1 MNKPNSKKIF
11 KFILFTK
18 AEIFSLNCLKNNLV
32 FTDKEG
38 FLNLVGVSKKS
49 KCLEIYVNILKKL
62 KISNSSILIKGVFG
76 HYFVFIELKKQNLIL
91 NLSKDLVI
99 PKKCSFFECLENLF
113 WILQYR
119 EEILLMVKNENLQFF
134 IYNTTIVEKKTEIL
148 LKIYPF
154 KIKNLGKNNLFL
166 ERLKIQQCIVK
177 PGKFFILFG
186 FDKFLEFIDCDKI
199 SLKQIKNKVLFQV
212 KNFPF
217 CVDSIGRQVIIMNG
231 KKVVKIIFFKP
242 NQRNLNINFKLPR
255 KKEKINKKKVF
266 L

>member
-1 MNKPNSKKIF
+1 M
-11 KFILFTK
+11 
-18 AEIFSLNCLKNNLV
+18 V

-38 FLNLVGVSKKS
+38 FLNLVVVSKKS
-49 KCLEIYVNILKKL
+49 KCFEIYVNILKKL

-148 LKIYPF
+148 LKIYHF
-154 KIKNLGKNNLFL
+154 KIKNL
-166 ERLKIQQCIVK
+166 
-177 PGKFFILFG
+177 
-186 FDKFLEFIDCDKI
+186 
-199 SLKQIKNKVLFQV
+199 
-212 KNFPF
+212 
-217 CVDSIGRQVIIMNG
+217 
-231 KKVVKIIFFKP
+231 
-242 NQRNLNINFKLPR
+242 
-255 KKEKINKKKVF
+255 
-266 L
+266 